1 MKNKKPCPTRTP
13 DRHKNE
19 HMKFFIALILTA
31 ILSYAAG
38 FYLPWWSIAIAAIL
52 VAIVIPQKPLKA
64 FLAGFLS
71 LFLLWLILALYIDSG
86 NQHILSMKIAELLF
100 KSHSHA
106 LIMGVTGLVAG
117 LVGGFAALS
126 GAYLVQPKKVA

>member
-1 MKNKKPCPTRTP
+1 
-13 DRHKNE
+13 
-19 HMKFFIALILTA
+19 MKFIVAFILTA
-31 ILSYAAG
+31 LLSYAAG
-38 FYLPWWSIAIAAIL
+38 FYLPWWNIAVAAFI
-52 VAIVIPQKPLKA
+52 VAVAIPQKPMKA

-71 LFLLWLILALYIDSG
+71 LFMLWVVLALYIDME

-106 LIMGVTGLVAG
+106 LIMSVTGLVAA

-126 GAYLVQPKKVA
+126 GSYLRQSKPAAA

>member
-1 MKNKKPCPTRTP
+1 
-13 DRHKNE
+13 
-19 HMKFFIALILTA
+19 MKFLMALILTA

-38 FYLPWWSIAIAAIL
+38 FYLPWWSIAFTSFL
-52 VAIVIPQKPLKA
+52 VAVVIQQKPLKA

-71 LFLLWLILALYIDSG
+71 LSLLWIILALYIDMG
-86 NQHILSMKIAELLF
+86 NQHILSMKITELLF

-106 LIMGVTGLVAG
+106 LIMSVTGLVAG

-126 GAYLVQPKKVA
+126 GAYLARRNK

>member
-1 MKNKKPCPTRTP
+1 
-13 DRHKNE
+13 
-19 HMKFFIALILTA
+19 MKFLTA
-31 ILSYAAG
+31 LFLTALLSYAAG
-38 FYLPWWSIAIAAIL
+38 FYMPWWTIAIAAFL
-52 VAIVIPQKPLKA
+52 VAIAIPQQPLKA

-71 LFLLWLILALYIDSG
+71 LFLLWIILALYIDMG

-106 LIMGVTGLVAG
+106 LIMSVTGLVAG

-126 GAYLVQPKKVA
+126 GAYLRQTKKASA

>member
-1 MKNKKPCPTRTP
+1 
-13 DRHKNE
+13 
-19 HMKFFIALILTA
+19 MKFFLALILTA
-31 ILSYAAG
+31 LLSYAAG
-38 FYLPWWSIAIAAIL
+38 FYLPWWSIAITSFL
-52 VAIVIPQKPLKA
+52 VAVVMPQKPWKA

-71 LFLLWLILALYIDSG
+71 LFLLWIILALYIDMG

-106 LIMGVTGLVAG
+106 LIMSVTGLVAG

-126 GAYLVQPKKVA
+126 GAYLRLNKKAVA

>member
-1 MKNKKPCPTRTP
+1 
-13 DRHKNE
+13 
-19 HMKFFIALILTA
+19 MKFSIALILTA
-31 ILSYAAG
+31 LLSYAAG
-38 FYLPWWSIAIAAIL
+38 FYLPWWSIAIAAFV
-52 VAIVIPQKPLKA
+52 VAVVIPQKPLKA

-71 LFLLWLILALYIDSG
+71 LFVLWVILALYIDMG

-106 LIMGVTGLVAG
+106 LIMSVAGLVAG

-126 GAYLVQPKKVA
+126 GAYLRLPKKATV

>member
-1 MKNKKPCPTRTP
+1 
-13 DRHKNE
+13 
-19 HMKFFIALILTA
+19 MKFLVAFILTA
-31 ILSYAAG
+31 LLSYAAG
-38 FYLPWWSIAIAAIL
+38 FYLPWWSIAIAAFI
-52 VAIVIPQKPLKA
+52 VAVAIPQKPGKA

-71 LFLLWLILALYIDSG
+71 LFLSWVGLGLYIDMA

-106 LIMGVTGLVAG
+106 LIMSVTGLVAA

-126 GAYLVQPKKVA
+126 GAYLRQTKKATA